1 MLACVVKPKF
11 GTFSPISFPE
21 AAILLVSYG
30 ERIIAFSLGL
40 GGDDGLIDNVML
52 RRMLSQAMIT
62 LTCMR

>member
-40 GGDDGLIDNVML
+40 RGDGYDNVNL
-52 RRMLSQAMIT
+52 HALIYLARWFKKT
-62 LTCMR
+62 